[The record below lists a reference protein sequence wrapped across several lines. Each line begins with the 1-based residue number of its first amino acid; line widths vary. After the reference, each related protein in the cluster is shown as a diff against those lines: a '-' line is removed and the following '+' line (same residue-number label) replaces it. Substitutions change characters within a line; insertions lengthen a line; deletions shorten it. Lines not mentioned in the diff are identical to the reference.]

1 MEIFYKDGIYSLE
14 IKAKDDDINRSI
26 ITMYDIDGNVIW
38 SCEDCSV
45 LNMRMARKIL
55 QDWTARNLID
65 FDVMDE
71 KELTLYG
78 ILMEE
83 F

>member
-1 MEIFYKDGIYSLE
+1 MEIFYKNGIYSLE
-14 IKAKDDDINRSI
+14 IKRKDDDTNRSI

-38 SCEDCSV
+38 SCEDCNT

-65 FDVMDE
+65 FDVMDQ